1 MQDDYILKIFL
12 KFIIL
17 TQTLTGLVNRI
28 GMPLSLRKVIL
39 FCWVV
44 WSRIQMYNKPFPSS
58 LVPLFQNESQC
69 ETFHLKLSSA
79 HSFIFMQIKVTFH
92 KNSFALRLI
101 WKQRHKEAWKWPT
114 KVRMCYVALN
124 LFAVI
129 VLLELYL
136 LLLLSVVIQMD
147 KFLGCTV
154 FCCCHFCLH
163 SVLKMSLK

>member
-1 MQDDYILKIFL
+1 MNFLWSPSYGKTMKASLGYRSDRIFSFVSVSGHNIVHGML
-12 KFIIL
+12 IIL
-17 TQTLTGLVNRI
+17 GLH
-28 GMPLSLRKVIL
+28 PHATSH
-39 FCWVV
+39 
-44 WSRIQMYNKPFPSS
+44 
-58 LVPLFQNESQC
+58 VPLFQNESKC
-69 ETFHLKLSSA
+69 EIFHLKLSSA
-79 HSFIFMQIKVTFH
+79 YSFIFMQIKVIFH

-101 WKQRHKEAWKWPT
+101 WKQRHKETWKWPT

-124 LFAVI
+124 FFAVI
-129 VLLELYL
+129 VFLELYL